1 VLCECTG
8 QRRLLRVKNYCYLC
22 KINSLSRIESPEE
35 DVEGTIDNFLVVFT
49 DAHLLRLD
57 RIATD
62 DVDNDLSLT
71 THPLTTPLDM
81 GIAMAED
88 STDIDDLSL
97 DDLSGIFHEDGP
109 TNTETT
115 VTSSHALEMESA
127 TSANAP
133 FELFEP
139 LETPSAVGSSASVLS
154 LSQVGSACASLAP
167 ISLESRRRRS
177 SQNRG
182 ADGKAPAEGWHSET
196 EDRTHRQR
204 MIHEV

>member
-1 VLCECTG
+1 V
-8 QRRLLRVKNYCYLC
+8 NSCYL
-22 KINSLSRIESPEE
+22 KRSILFRLSISPEE
-35 DVEGTIDNFLVVFT
+35 DVEDTSDNFLVAFT
-49 DAHLLRLD
+49 DAHLLCLD
-57 RIATD
+57 RITTGDA
-62 DVDNDLSLT
+62 DNDLCLKT
-71 THPLTTPLDM
+71 LHGHGDLETPLDM
-81 GIAMAED
+81 VIAMAED

-97 DDLSGIFHEDGP
+97 DDLSGIFYDDKP
-109 TNTETT
+109 TDTETTT
-115 VTSSHALEMESA
+115 VTSSHALEMELA

-139 LETPSAVGSSASVLS
+139 LETQSAVGSSASVLS

-182 ADGKAPAEGWHSET
+182 ADGEAPAEGWHSEA